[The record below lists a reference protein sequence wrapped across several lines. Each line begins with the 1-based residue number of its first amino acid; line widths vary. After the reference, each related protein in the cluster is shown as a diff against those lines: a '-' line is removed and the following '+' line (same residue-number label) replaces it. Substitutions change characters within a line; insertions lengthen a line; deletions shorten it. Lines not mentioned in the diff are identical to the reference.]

1 MELFRWGNF
10 STLHLFRSHL
20 IIRADRGG
28 SRPRLYV
35 RDSTLLHDDLHDLHR
50 VRKCCGRDGQR
61 EMLHCLHDDRLLPPL
76 RRHLRARDDHH
87 PQHDP
92 GHGQVSRDAG
102 RGEGVHD
109 PERGAE
115 EPDGESSGLRCV
127 QVDEHQGSGAG
138 QSAQY
143 LSKGYE
149 GRHLRSPQQVKLELS
164 VLHISKIDTMLF
176 FKFNL

>member
-92 GHGQVSRDAG
+92 RHGQVPRHAG
-102 RGEGVHD
+102 RGQVRDGNGIKIGFKNLFNVANSWC
-109 PERGAE
+109 ERSAPTTTRQTLE
-115 EPDGESSGLRCV
+115 RKFWTVQRLRRYVRKSDSS
-127 QVDEHQGSGAG
+127 
-138 QSAQY
+138 
-143 LSKGYE
+143 
-149 GRHLRSPQQVKLELS
+149 
-164 VLHISKIDTMLF
+164 
-176 FKFNL
+176 